1 MAHQYRLP
9 AGAMFTP
16 DELTELQNKLTC
28 NQLTRSEATSALCRA
43 AQVVYFVT
51 QNYGGPEL
59 RKYKLRFS
67 CTWAL
72 PPEYEPVMDLWV
84 KLLDQFLIGR
94 DEQLDRQI
102 VLALKNVDRLP
113 FHVAPGEMD
122 NFGWVTG
129 LVFIKN
135 VYWVI

>member
-16 DELTELQNKLTC
+16 TKLTELQNKLTW
-28 NQLTRSEATSALCRA
+28 NQLTRSEATSAVCRA

-59 RKYKLRFS
+59 RKHKLRFS

-84 KLLDQFLIGR
+84 KLLDQYLIGGAG
-94 DEQLDRQI
+94 QLDRQ
-102 VLALKNVDRLP
+102 VLLALQNVNYLP
-113 FHVAPGEMD
+113 FHVVPGEMD
-122 NFGWVTG
+122 NFGWVTA

>member
-1 MAHQYRLP
+1 MSFQYRLP
-9 AGAMFTP
+9 AGVMFTP
-16 DELTELQNKLTC
+16 TELTELQNKLTC
-28 NQLTRSEATSALCRA
+28 NQLSRSEATSALCRA

-59 RKYKLRFS
+59 RKFKLRFS

-72 PPEYEPVMDLWV
+72 PPEYEPVIDLWL
-84 KLLDQFLIGR
+84 KLLDQYLIG
-94 DEQLDRQI
+94 ETGQLDRQ
-102 VLALKNVDRLP
+102 VLLALQNVYQLP
-113 FHVAPGEMD
+113 FRVAPGEMD
-122 NFGWVTG
+122 NFGWVTA